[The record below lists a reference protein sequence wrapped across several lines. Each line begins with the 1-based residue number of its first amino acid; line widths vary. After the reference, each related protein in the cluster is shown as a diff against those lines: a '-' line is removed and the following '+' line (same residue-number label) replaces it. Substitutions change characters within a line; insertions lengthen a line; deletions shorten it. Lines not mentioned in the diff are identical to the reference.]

1 MLVFIRDA
9 EQQKL
14 IAKKTGEVDFYEIR
28 EIVSGLAEFIEQIN
42 CSEIKKQRESSD
54 QAIGE

>member
-54 QAIGE
+54 